1 MLTVFIVSA
10 ARRRRDI
17 ENTVL
22 FVGRYVQKFNIVS
35 NDHGHTQKC
44 DFFVLDWKYPFLGKF
59 GPKIQ
64 NCLFKV
70 KYGTLTNSNMQ
81 NQMVIFTFFF

>member
-1 MLTVFIVSA
+1 M
-10 ARRRRDI
+10 
-17 ENTVL
+17 
-22 FVGRYVQKFNIVS
+22 QKFNIVS

-44 DFFVLDWKYPFLGKF
+44 DFSVLDWKYPFLGKF

-81 NQMVIFTFFF
+81 NQMVIFTFFFWPEISFMGKFGPKILNCQLKLKFGI